1 MNQRE
6 LQAQYESIQNNIRNQ
21 FEEIEQLSSQQG
33 DNKDLIIEKLV
44 SQNQYIYNQYV
55 KLYEKSLTIDD
66 IAHLIDIS
74 SRDEQEIKQYVQDQV
89 RIAFEDRK
97 MLEDQVGSLNL
108 ELFKMKERC
117 QQSDQVNDKNIY
129 KKQLEDIQNAY
140 AEYRNNN
147 LLKYVA
153 TQREINSVNFKAILF
168 KDLELITN
176 ILIDQKRQN
185 YAAFQGSYESEVN
198 NNNNQQQQATN
209 LQLKFQRTDSQKS
222 YEKFGKEVLSKKT
235 SQVFNEPNNEK
246 NLNISEMLRANKIEI
261 ENELR
266 NKLSRLSNQKAQQN
280 YNEDDEI
287 IEKTLAFADRAKN
300 EEVGIKTIAKHSIQ
314 RLNAIVD
321 EMQAQGNQ
329 NQPLIDSLRDEL
341 IELTSRIY
349 TLKQFS
355 KDEETEKW
363 NKVVKS
369 VQQNY
374 EETMQKQ
381 NQEIEEKNKESK
393 RLKDFISEY
402 EKEVENMKS
411 FTNDI
416 ENNLKDKEDII
427 QQLQSKMQQIQ
438 FQEEDEQNF
447 YQEQIEEKNNQV
459 LKLSIQVQQIINQ
472 KNELLAQNSSFKN
485 EIAKIEDQL
494 NQMIISKKD
503 YEDGLDKEKEETFL
517 QYNKLRMEYETE
529 AQKFMSK
536 IQEQETQIDVFKKQI
551 QLKEMEMDEM
561 QSTFNQLE
569 EFSKKQLDVIKEQQ
583 DQIIKFRKLKEKN
596 KQYKEMIQGS
606 NEDIQ
611 NLKADF
617 NKLINQ
623 TQQVQKELEMRN
635 EEKQGLKEEIQFL
648 KMRNEGYERRIEVLE
663 RRNDELEEIALQKDK
678 QQQIQQQ
685 QNPELNY
692 FQDKINQ
699 LEQEKIQIIQENS
712 CLKEQ
717 NKELTNKSQIL
728 IQNLEQLQ
736 DQNEKSFDINTQLAK
751 ERDLLQDKLFKLSDL
766 ITLNREKMQKY
777 EQNIKYYQQIIG
789 SYMHSD
795 SNQRKSTFKDLDN
808 ELSSNS
814 VFNNVNN
821 VNAQKQYQQNQ
832 NQFNTFQQSANQEI
846 IVQQEFQPNPHFN
859 QQQNQQINNENQ
871 QPIQFN
877 LSNSNSKYQKI
888 SMFSQPFYHENEN
901 QIQSSNFSN
910 NYSEN
915 YLQYPQSD
923 HVPKYSFCNPA
934 IKKQDPIHNQVL
946 EENIQENIPSNQNT
960 KRSNREDQI
969 NINNQINSKTN
980 LSYSPFT
987 VQNEVL
993 NSDDTNN
1000 NSNQNQIKFMND
1012 NINKINEYQIKSS
1025 YQNINYQQN
1034 NIDSIKNHEQKLHY
1048 NYINESDQTNNI
1060 SNFDRQ
1066 SQQSKLK
1073 FSLDEDLQKLINL
1086 HSSIVES
1093 KK

>member
-1 MNQRE
+1 MNQSE

-21 FEEIEQLSSQQG
+21 FEEIEQLSSDQG

-55 KLYEKSLTIDD
+55 RLYEKSLTIDD
-66 IAHLIDIS
+66 IAHLIDLS

-89 RIAFEDRK
+89 RIAFEDKK
-97 MLEDQVGSLNL
+97 MLEDQVGCLNL

-117 QQSDQVNDKNIY
+117 LQSDQINDKNIY
-129 KKQLEDIQNAY
+129 KKQLEDILNAY

-153 TQREINSVNFKAILF
+153 AYKEINTANFKAILF

-176 ILIDQKRQN
+176 IIIDQRGQN
-185 YAAFQGSYESEVN
+185 YATFQGNFESEVN
-198 NNNNQQQQATN
+198 QNNYFQAAN
-209 LQLKFQRTDSQKS
+209 LQQKLPRTDSQKS
-222 YEKFGKEVLSKKT
+222 YEKFGKEVLSKKA
-235 SQVFNEPNNEK
+235 SQILNEHNNDK
-246 NLNISEMLRANKIEI
+246 NSNISAILKANKLEI

-266 NKLSRLSNQKAQQN
+266 NKLSRLSNQKSQQN
-280 YNEDDEI
+280 YQEDDEI
-287 IEKTLAFADRAKN
+287 IEKTQVFVDRAKN
-300 EEVGIKTIAKHSIQ
+300 EETGIKTIIKHSIQ

-329 NQPLIDSLRDEL
+329 HQSLMDSLRDEL
-341 IELTSRIY
+341 MELTSRIY

-369 VQQNY
+369 IQQNY
-374 EETMQKQ
+374 EETMKQ
-381 NQEIEEKNKESK
+381 QSQDIEERNKEIK
-393 RLKDFISEY
+393 RLKDFICEY
-402 EKEVENMKS
+402 EKEVENMKN
-411 FTNDI
+411 FINDI
-416 ENNLKDKEDII
+416 ENNVKEKEDII
-427 QQLQSKMQQIQ
+427 QQLQNKMQQIHLQ
-438 FQEEDEQNF
+438 QDDEQNF

-459 LKLSIQVQQIINQ
+459 LKLSIQIQQITNQ
-472 KNELLAQNSSFKN
+472 KNELLAQNSSFKD

-494 NQMIISKKD
+494 HQMIKSKKE
-503 YEDGLDKEKEETFL
+503 YEDGLDKEKEETFH

-536 IQEQETQIDVFKKQI
+536 IQEQETQIDVYKKQI

-561 QSTFNQLE
+561 QNTFNQLE

-583 DQIIKFRKLKEKN
+583 DQIIKFRNIKEKN

-623 TQQVQKELEMRN
+623 TQQIQKELEMRN

-648 KMRNEGYERRIEVLE
+648 KMRNDGYEKRIEVLE
-663 RRNDELEEIALQKDK
+663 RRNDELEEIAIQKEK
-678 QQQIQQQ
+678 QSQQQQ

-692 FQDKINQ
+692 FQNKLNQ
-699 LEQEKIQIIQENS
+699 LESEKIQIIQENS

-717 NKELTNKSQIL
+717 NKELTNKSQVL

-736 DQNEKSFDINTQLAK
+736 DQNEKSVDINTQLAN

-777 EQNIKYYQQIIG
+777 EQNIQYYQSII
-789 SYMHSD
+789 SNYMYND
-795 SNQRKSTFKDLDN
+795 SNQRKSTFKDVDN
-808 ELSSNS
+808 ELSCNS
-814 VFNNVNN
+814 VFNNVN
-821 VNAQKQYQQNQ
+821 ALKQYQQNQ
-832 NQFNTFQQSANQEI
+832 NQYNAFQQNANQEI
-846 IVQQEFQPNPHFN
+846 IVQQEYQPNSYIN
-859 QQQNQQINNENQ
+859 QQNQQINFENQ

-888 SMFSQPFYHENEN
+888 SMFSQPFYQDNEN

-915 YLQYPQSD
+915 YFQYPQSD
-923 HVPKYSFCNPA
+923 HVPKYSFCNPV
-934 IKKQDPIHNQVL
+934 KKQDPIHNQIL
-946 EENIQENIPSNQNT
+946 EENIQEEIPSNQNT
-960 KRSNREDQI
+960 KRSNKEDQV
-969 NINNQINSKTN
+969 NLNNQMNSKTN

-1000 NSNQNQIKFMND
+1000 NSNFNQIKVMNG
-1012 NINKINEYQIKSS
+1012 NNLNKISDYQIKSS
-1025 YQNINYQQN
+1025 YQNMDYLQKNMI
-1034 NIDSIKNHEQKLHY
+1034 SIKNNEQKLLF
-1048 NYINESDQTNNI
+1048 NQINESDQNNNM
-1060 SNFDRQ
+1060 SNYD
-1066 SQQSKLK
+1066 QQSKHKL
-1073 FSLDEDLQKLINL
+1073 SLDEDLKKLINL